1 MSFRGR
7 PADEE
12 FPFTETLAAAAGGA
26 TGADMGP
33 CPIRRCGRGL
43 AALSGSEIA
52 QTPDFQDFAMQ
63 DYSPS
68 ASVENAIALQKFGV
82 GQPVLRKEDDTLVR
96 GKGKYTDDFD
106 LPGQA
111 YAWFVRSSHAH
122 GIIKG
127 IDTSAAKAM
136 PGVLGVWTGADLV
149 SAGYGPYT
157 CGLPLKSRDGTP
169 LLQTN
174 RTALM
179 SDKVRYVGDPA
190 AFVVAETLAQAR
202 DAAEAVVLDIEPL
215 PAVTEAAEAAKP
227 GAPQLYGHIPNNVAL
242 DYHYGDAAKVEAAF
256 AGAAHVTKLD
266 ITNTRVAVVA
276 MEPRA
281 ALASYD
287 KTSERYTIQV
297 PTQGVA
303 GNRTNLAKNLLR
315 VANDKVH
322 LLTANVGGSFGM
334 KNINYPE
341 YICIL
346 HAAKSLGRPVKW
358 TDERSTS
365 FLSDSHGRA
374 QQIHAELALDAEG
387 KFLAVKVSGYGNL
400 GAYITG
406 VAPSPLS
413 LNVGKNISSVYRTP
427 LLSVDIKTVLT
438 NTTLM
443 GAYRGAGRPEA
454 NYFMERLIDRA
465 ADEMGINRLT
475 LRKRNF
481 IKPAQMPF
489 AASSGVT
496 YDSGDFHGV
505 FNKALE
511 ISDHA
516 GFAKRKKES
525 RKRGKLRGIAVGSYL
540 EVTAPPGVELGK
552 IVFEDDGSVKLI
564 TGTLD
569 YGQGHATPFAQVMAD
584 QLGVPFEAVKLEQG
598 DSDLVHT
605 GNGTGGSRSIT
616 ASGMAIVE
624 ASKLVIEK
632 GKKAAAHLMEAAEG
646 DIEFAKGRFTIAGTD
661 RSIDIMELARRL
673 REGKMPD
680 GVPSS
685 LDVDHTTKEVPSTF
699 PNGCHVAE
707 VEIDPE
713 TGVMQI
719 VRYTGVNDFGTI
731 VNPMLVA
738 GQLHGGVAQGIG
750 QALME
755 KVSYD
760 SSGQP
765 ITGSFMDYAMPRAED
780 IPMMAVGDHPVPAKS
795 NPLGTKGC
803 GEAGCAGSLSTI
815 VNAALDA
822 LSEFGIAHI
831 DMPLTSERIWR
842 AIQDA
847 KAKVA

>member
-1 MSFRGR
+1 
-7 PADEE
+7 
-12 FPFTETLAAAAGGA
+12 
-26 TGADMGP
+26 
-33 CPIRRCGRGL
+33 
-43 AALSGSEIA
+43 
-52 QTPDFQDFAMQ
+52 
-63 DYSPS
+63 
-68 ASVENAIALQKFGV
+68 VQKYGV
-82 GQPVLRKEDDTLVR
+82 GQPVRRKEDDTLVR
-96 GKGKYTDDFD
+96 GKGKYTDDFN

-111 YAWFVRSSHAH
+111 YAWIVRSSHAH
-122 GIIKG
+122 GILRG
-127 IDTSAAKAM
+127 IDTTAARKM
-136 PGVLGVWTGADLV
+136 PGVLGVWTGTDL
-149 SAGYGPYT
+149 SAANYGPFT
-157 CGLPLKSRDGTP
+157 CGLPLKNRDGTP

-179 SDKVRYVGDPA
+179 TDKVRYVGDPV
-190 AFVVAETLAQAR
+190 AFVVATTLAQAR
-202 DAAEAVVLDIEPL
+202 DAGEAVVLDIDPL
-215 PAVTEAAEAAKP
+215 PAVTDPAEAAQP
-227 GAPQLYGHIPNNVAL
+227 GAPQLYDHIPNNVAL
-242 DYHYGDAAKVEAAF
+242 DYHFGDAAKVEAAF
-256 AGAAHVTKLD
+256 ASAAHVTKLD

-287 KTSERYTIQV
+287 KASERYTIQV

-303 GNRTNLAKNLLR
+303 GNRANLAKNLK
-315 VANDKVH
+315 VPNEKVH

-341 YICIL
+341 YMCIL
-346 HAAKSLGRPVKW
+346 YAARQLGRPVKW

-387 KFLAVKVSGYGNL
+387 KFLAVRLSGYGNL

-406 VAPSPLS
+406 VAPGPLS
-413 LNVGKNISSVYRTP
+413 LNTGKNLASVYRTP
-427 LLSVDIKTVLT
+427 LMTVDIKTVLT

-454 NYFMERLIDRA
+454 NYYMERLIDRA

-489 AASSGVT
+489 SASSGVT
-496 YDSGDFHGV
+496 YDSGDFQGV

-516 GFAKRKKES
+516 NFAKRKKES
-525 RKRGKLRGIAVGSYL
+525 RKKGKLRGIAVGSYL

-552 IVFEDDGSVKLI
+552 LMFEADGSVKLI

-569 YGQGHATPFAQVMAD
+569 YGQGHASAFAQVLCA
-584 QLGVPFEAVKLEQG
+584 QLGVPFETVKLEQG
-598 DSDLVHT
+598 DSDIVHT

-616 ASGMAIVE
+616 ASSMAIIE

-632 GKKAAAHLMEAAEG
+632 GKRAAAHLMEAAEG
-646 DIEFAKGRFTIAGTD
+646 DIEFSNGSFTIAGTD
-661 RSIDIMELARRL
+661 RSIDIIELAKRM

-680 GVPSS
+680 GVPDT
-685 LDVDHTTKEVPSTF
+685 LDVDHTTEPVPSTF

-707 VEIDPE
+707 VEIDPD
-713 TGVMQI
+713 TGVVQI

-755 KVSYD
+755 CVSYD

-780 IPMMAVGDHPVPAKS
+780 IPMMEVGDHPVPAKS

-815 VNAALDA
+815 VNAVVDA
-822 LSEFGIAHI
+822 LSDYGIAHI
-831 DMPLTSERIWR
+831 DMPLTPERVWR

-847 KAKVA
+847 KTKVA

>member
-1 MSFRGR
+1 
-7 PADEE
+7 
-12 FPFTETLAAAAGGA
+12 
-26 TGADMGP
+26 
-33 CPIRRCGRGL
+33 
-43 AALSGSEIA
+43 
-52 QTPDFQDFAMQ
+52 MQ
-63 DYSPS
+63 DQPSS
-68 ASVENAIALQKFGV
+68 ASLETAIALQKFGV
-82 GQPVLRKEDDTLVR
+82 GQPVRRKEDDTLVR
-96 GKGKYTDDFD
+96 GKGKYTDDFN

-111 YAWFVRSSHAH
+111 YAWIVRSSHAH
-122 GIIKG
+122 GIIRG

-136 PGVLGVWTGADLV
+136 PGVLGVWTGADLA
-149 SAGYGPYT
+149 SANYGPYT

-179 SDKVRYVGDPA
+179 TDKVRYVGDPV
-190 AFVVAETLAQAR
+190 AFVVAQTLAQAR
-202 DAAEAVVLDIEPL
+202 DAGEAVVLDIDPL
-215 PAVTEAAEAAKP
+215 PAVTSAEEAAKP
-227 GAPQLYGHIPNNVAL
+227 GAPQLYDHIPNNVAL

-256 AGAAHVTKLD
+256 AGAAHVTRLD
-266 ITNTRVAVVA
+266 IVNTRVAVVA

-287 KTSERYTIQV
+287 KASERYTIQV
-297 PTQGVA
+297 PTQGVS
-303 GNRTNLAKNLLR
+303 GNRANLAKNLLK
-315 VANDKVH
+315 VPNEKVH

-346 HAAKSLGRPVKW
+346 HAAKALGRPVKW

-374 QQIHAELALDAEG
+374 QQIHCELALDSDG

-413 LNVGKNISSVYRTP
+413 LNVGKNLASVYRTP
-427 LLSVDIKTVLT
+427 LMSVDIKTVLT

-496 YDSGDFHGV
+496 YDSGDFQGV
-505 FNKALE
+505 FDKALE
-511 ISDHA
+511 ISDHE

-552 IVFEDDGSVKLI
+552 IVFEADGSVRLT

-569 YGQGHATPFAQVMAD
+569 YGQGHATPFAQVLCAH
-584 QLGVPFEAVKLEQG
+584 LGVPFENVKLEQG
-598 DSDLVHT
+598 DS
-605 GNGTGGSRSIT
+605 
-616 ASGMAIVE
+616 
-624 ASKLVIEK
+624 
-632 GKKAAAHLMEAAEG
+632 
-646 DIEFAKGRFTIAGTD
+646 RFTIAGTD
-661 RSIDIMELARRL
+661 RSIDIIELARRM
-673 REGKMPD
+673 REGKMPE

-685 LDVDHTTKEVPSTF
+685 LDVDHTTEAVPSTF

-707 VEIDPE
+707 IEIDPE
-713 TGVMQI
+713 TGIVQI

-738 GQLHGGVAQGIG
+738 GQMHGGVAQGIG

-755 KVSYD
+755 CVNYD

-765 ITGSFMDYAMPRAED
+765 ITGSFMDYALPRAED

-803 GEAGCAGSLSTI
+803 GEAGCAGSLATI
-815 VNAALDA
+815 VNAVLDA
-822 LSEFGIAHI
+822 LAEFGITHI
-831 DMPLTSERIWR
+831 DMPLTPERVWR

-847 KAKVA
+847 KAKAA

>member
-1 MSFRGR
+1 
-7 PADEE
+7 
-12 FPFTETLAAAAGGA
+12 
-26 TGADMGP
+26 
-33 CPIRRCGRGL
+33 
-43 AALSGSEIA
+43 
-52 QTPDFQDFAMQ
+52 MQ

-96 GKGKYTDDFD
+96 GKGKYTDDFN
-106 LPGQA
+106 LPGQG
-111 YAWFVRSSHAH
+111 YAWIVRSSHAH

-127 IDTSAAKAM
+127 IDASAAKAM
-136 PGVLGVWTGADLV
+136 PGVLGVWTGADLAP
-149 SAGYGPYT
+149 AGYGPYT
-157 CGLPLKSRDGTP
+157 CGLPLKNRDGTP

-179 SDKVRYVGDPA
+179 SDKVRYVGDPV

-215 PAVTEAAEAAKP
+215 PAVTSAEEAAKP
-227 GAPQLYGHIPNNVAL
+227 GAPQLYDHIPNNVAL
-242 DYHYGDAAKVEAAF
+242 DYHYGDTATVEAAF
-256 AGAAHVTKLD
+256 ASAAHVTKLD

-287 KTSERYTIQV
+287 KASERYTIQV

-303 GNRTNLAKNLLR
+303 GNRTNLAKNLLK
-315 VANDKVH
+315 VPNEKVH

-341 YICIL
+341 YMCIL
-346 HAAKSLGRPVKW
+346 HAAKTLGRPVKW

-374 QQIHAELALDAEG
+374 QQIHAELALDADG
-387 KFLAVKVSGYGNL
+387 RFLAVKISGYGNL

-475 LRKRNF
+475 LRKHNF

-525 RKRGKLRGIAVGSYL
+525 RKRGKLRGVAVGSYL

-569 YGQGHATPFAQVMAD
+569 YGQGHATPFAQVMSD
-584 QLGVPFEAVKLEQG
+584 QLGVPFESVKLVQG
-598 DSDLVHT
+598 DSDIVHT

-646 DIEFAKGRFTIAGTD
+646 DIEFAHGRFTIAGTD
-661 RSIDIMELARRL
+661 RSIDIMELAQRL
-673 REGKMPD
+673 REGKMPE

-707 VEIDPE
+707 VEIDPD
-713 TGVMQI
+713 TGVVQI

-755 KVSYD
+755 LVSYD

-815 VNAALDA
+815 VNAVLNALA
-822 LSEFGIAHI
+822 EFGIAHI
-831 DMPLTSERIWR
+831 DMPLTPERIWR

-847 KAKVA
+847 RAKVA

>member
-1 MSFRGR
+1 
-7 PADEE
+7 
-12 FPFTETLAAAAGGA
+12 
-26 TGADMGP
+26 
-33 CPIRRCGRGL
+33 
-43 AALSGSEIA
+43 
-52 QTPDFQDFAMQ
+52 MQ
-63 DYSPS
+63 DYTPS
-68 ASVENAIALQKFGV
+68 NAQDNAIALQKFGV
-82 GQPVLRKEDDTLVR
+82 GQPVRRKEDDTLVR
-96 GKGKYTDDFD
+96 GKGKYTDDFA
-106 LPGQA
+106 LPGQV
-111 YAWFVRSSHAH
+111 YAWIVRSSHAH
-122 GIIKG
+122 GIIRG
-127 IDTSAAKAM
+127 IDTAAAKAM
-136 PGVLGVWTGADLV
+136 PGVLGVWTGADLA
-149 SAGYGPYT
+149 SANYGPYT
-157 CGLPLKSRDGTP
+157 CGLPLKSRDGSP

-174 RTALM
+174 RAALV
-179 SDKVRYVGDPA
+179 SDKVRFVGDPV
-190 AFVVAETLAQAR
+190 AFVVAETLTQAR
-202 DAAEAVVLDIEPL
+202 DAGEAVVLDIDPL
-215 PAVTEAAEAAKP
+215 PSVTSAEEAAKP
-227 GAPQLYGHIPNNVAL
+227 GAPQLYDHIPNNVAL
-242 DYHYGDAAKVEAAF
+242 DYHYGDAEKVEAAF
-256 AGAAHVTKLD
+256 ADAAHVTRLD
-266 ITNTRVAVVA
+266 IVNTRVAVVA

-287 KTSERYTIQV
+287 KASERYTIQV

-303 GNRTNLAKNLLR
+303 GNRNSLAKNLLK
-315 VANDKVH
+315 VPNEKVH

-346 HAAKSLGRPVKW
+346 HAAKALGRPVKW

-374 QQIHAELALDAEG
+374 QQIHCELALDREG
-387 KFLAVKVSGYGNL
+387 RFLAVKVSGYGNL

-406 VAPSPLS
+406 VAPIPLS
-413 LNVGKNISSVYRTP
+413 MNVAKNLASVYRTP
-427 LLSVDIKTVLT
+427 LMSVDIKTVLT

-465 ADEMGINRLT
+465 ADEMGIDRLT

-505 FNKALE
+505 FSKALE
-511 ISDHA
+511 ISDQA

-525 RKRGKLRGIAVGSYL
+525 RKRGLLRGIAIGSYL
-540 EVTAPPGVELGK
+540 EVTAPPSVELGK
-552 IVFEDDGSVKLI
+552 IVFEDDGAVRLI

-569 YGQGHATPFAQVMAD
+569 YGQGHATPFAQVLCA
-584 QLGVPFEAVKLEQG
+584 QLGVPFESVKLEQG
-598 DSDLVHT
+598 DSDIVHT
-605 GNGTGGSRSIT
+605 GNGTGGSRSII
-616 ASGMAIVE
+616 ASGTAIVE
-624 ASKLVIEK
+624 ASKLIIEK
-632 GKKAAAHLMEAAEG
+632 GKRAASHLMEASEA
-646 DIEFAKGRFTIAGTD
+646 DIEFDHGRFTIAGTD
-661 RSIDIMELARRL
+661 RSIDIIELARRL
-673 REGKMPD
+673 REGKMPE

-685 LDVDHTTKEVPSTF
+685 LDVDHTSEGVPSTF

-713 TGVMQI
+713 TGIVQI

-755 KVSYD
+755 CVSYD
-760 SSGQP
+760 SNGQP

-780 IPMMAVGDHPVPAKS
+780 IPLMAVGDHPVPTKS
-795 NPLGTKGC
+795 NPLGSKGC

-815 VNAALDA
+815 VNAAIDA
-822 LSEFGIAHI
+822 LSEFGITHI
-831 DMPLTSERIWR
+831 DMPLTPERVWR

>member
-1 MSFRGR
+1 
-7 PADEE
+7 
-12 FPFTETLAAAAGGA
+12 
-26 TGADMGP
+26 
-33 CPIRRCGRGL
+33 
-43 AALSGSEIA
+43 
-52 QTPDFQDFAMQ
+52 MQ

-68 ASVENAIALQKFGV
+68 ASVETAIALQKFGV

-96 GKGKYTDDFD
+96 GKGKYTDDFN

-111 YAWFVRSSHAH
+111 YAWIVRSSHAH
-122 GIIKG
+122 GIIKD

-136 PGVLGVWTGADLV
+136 PGVLGVWTGADLA

-157 CGLPLKSRDGTP
+157 CGLPLKNRDGTP
-169 LLQTN
+169 LKQTN

-179 SDKVRYVGDPA
+179 SDKVRYVGDPV

-215 PAVTEAAEAAKP
+215 PAVTSAEEAAKP
-227 GAPQLYGHIPNNVAL
+227 GAPQLYDHIPNNIAL
-242 DYHYGDAAKVEAAF
+242 DYHYGDTAKVEAAF
-256 AGAAHVTKLD
+256 ASAAHVTKLD

-287 KTSERYTIQV
+287 KISERYTIQV

-303 GNRTNLAKNLLR
+303 GNRTNLAKNLLK
-315 VANDKVH
+315 VPNDKVH

-341 YICIL
+341 YMCIL
-346 HAAKSLGRPVKW
+346 HAAKALGRPVKW

-387 KFLAVKVSGYGNL
+387 KFLAVKISGYGNL

-413 LNVGKNISSVYRTP
+413 LNVGKNIASVYRTP

-496 YDSGDFHGV
+496 YDSGDFQGV

-516 GFAKRKKES
+516 GFAKRRKES

-584 QLGVPFEAVKLEQG
+584 QLGVPFEAVKLVQG
-598 DSDLVHT
+598 DSDVVHT

-661 RSIDIMELARRL
+661 RSIDIMELAQRL
-673 REGKMPD
+673 REGKMPE

-707 VEIDPE
+707 VEIDPD
-713 TGVMQI
+713 TGVVQI

-755 KVSYD
+755 LVSYD

-815 VNAALDA
+815 VNAVLDA
-822 LSEFGIAHI
+822 LAEFGISHI

-842 AIQDA
+842 AILDA
-847 KAKVA
+847 KKKVAS